1 MSFHP
6 AYPRQADLSREAAAI
21 ARDRND
27 IATLRELHSIIEHAL
42 QLAGQCDVI
51 HHPDRKFDTT
61 ELVEAL
67 EAELSNIAGE
77 MERIRR
83 SPVVLGE
90 D

>member
-6 AYPRQADLSREAAAI
+6 AFPTQADLSREAAAI
-21 ARDRND
+21 TRDLAD
-27 IATLRELHSIIEHAL
+27 ITTLRELRSIIEHAL
-42 QLAGQCDVI
+42 QKAGQCDVV

-83 SPVVLGE
+83 SPVVIGE
-90 D
+90 F